1 MLGALVTE
9 AKVIVDKI
17 RLQIQILSLNV
28 TNIKEQTKKQMVT
41 KIRMSFQRL
50 FLWEKDRLLILCCFS
65 TLSFFCPS
73 SFLKSGRRMK
83 D

>member
-28 TNIKEQTKKQMVT
+28 TNIKEQAKKKWLQ
-41 KIRMSFQRL
+41 KL
-50 FLWEKDRLLILCCFS
+50 E
-65 TLSFFCPS
+65 
-73 SFLKSGRRMK
+73 
-83 D
+83 

>member
-41 KIRMSFQRL
+41 KIRMSFQ
-50 FLWEKDRLLILCCFS
+50 LILP
-65 TLSFFCPS
+65 LIMRSFIVRIMFKFKILGS
-73 SFLKSGRRMK
+73 
-83 D
+83 